1 MCASSQPFF
10 LTASFLKPH
19 DPFMPVE
26 RFARMFHP
34 ADMTLPTSW
43 GKVDLSTVPK
53 FVADQIRLFTRSNGR
68 IRLIGRAPGR
78 RSRSQARLFDEETT
92 VGADSSGDDAKLI
105 KGSGRFRKILQELV
119 ATGRS

>member
-68 IRLIGRAPGR
+68 ITSNRTSAWAAVAISSEIVR
-78 RSRSQARLFDEETT
+78 R
-92 VGADSSGDDAKLI
+92 GDDSRR
-105 KGSGRFRKILQELV
+105 G
-119 ATGRS
+119 